1 SCEATALDWIRRNQD
16 KIRVDV
22 YSGLTDHL
30 VHVDINVTE
39 LGRRVVLP
47 SSFTSRDQA
56 MQQLF
61 QDLMAIVCHYGK
73 PTFFLT
79 LTANPRWPE
88 IVQNLLAGQQP
99 TDWPDLI
106 ARVFRLKVKALL

>member
-1 SCEATALDWIRRNQD
+1 
-16 KIRVDV
+16 
-22 YSGLTDHL
+22 
-30 VHVDINVTE
+30 
-39 LGRRVVLP
+39 
-47 SSFTSRDQA
+47 

-61 QDLMAIVCHYGK
+61 QDSMAIVCHYGK

-106 ARVFRLKVKALL
+106 ARVFRLKVKALLIDIKSRVLGLHCAHVYTIKY